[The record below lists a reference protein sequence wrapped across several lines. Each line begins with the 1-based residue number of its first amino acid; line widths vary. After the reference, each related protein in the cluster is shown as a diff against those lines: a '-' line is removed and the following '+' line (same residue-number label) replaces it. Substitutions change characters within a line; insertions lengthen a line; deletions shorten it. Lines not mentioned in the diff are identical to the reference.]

1 MGNWTEVA
9 LESNRCISRYELN
22 GSLLRGTVFYDEM
35 TSSVEQCMMDYV
47 VCCIPVMADIFSV

>member
-9 LESNRCISRYELN
+9 LESDRCISRYELN

-35 TSSVEQCMMDYV
+35 TSSVELCMMD
-47 VCCIPVMADIFSV
+47 